1 MSRVLG
7 LLVPLALSFTVM
19 AWKADAADEK
29 KAAAPQDY
37 TGTAG
42 CAKCTFAKLTKADKC
57 ASVLKV
63 GEEVYYLK
71 VADGATEAL
80 KAQLADIEKKKI
92 KGDCT
97 VRGVL
102 SDADAS
108 GKKWLTVESVTP
120 KPADGAKDGGKK
132 SGKKH

>member
-7 LLVPLALSFTVM
+7 LLVSLALSLAVT
-19 AWKADAADEK
+19 AWNAQAAEEK
-29 KAAAPQDY
+29 KAQDY

-57 ASVLKV
+57 APVLKV

-132 SGKKH
+132 SGRKH